1 MKIIVGSK
9 TRRLIFRTWRNNF
22 CNNTHPMGW
31 DYPKILDIRHF
42 NILLFNILNVVFWFN
57 MQLNLWFYQALYYWK
72 ETGTSLKKPIWFHLL
87 NSFSLTYWPI
97 KLNCYHLILKRGL
110 ATYKY
115 IYFPID
121 LLFEMKIQ
129 FHLNKKTNF
138 VCLAN

>member
-22 CNNTHPMGW
+22 RNSFL
-31 DYPKILDIRHF
+31 YRYKIGKFSFRFISISH
-42 NILLFNILNVVFWFN
+42 LFNILNVVFWFN